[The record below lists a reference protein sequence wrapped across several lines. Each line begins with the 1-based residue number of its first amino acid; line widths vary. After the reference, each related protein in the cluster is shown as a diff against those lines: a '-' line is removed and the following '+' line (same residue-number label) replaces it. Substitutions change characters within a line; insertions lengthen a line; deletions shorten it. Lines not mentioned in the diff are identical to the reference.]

1 MNKVTFLKLLNLVS
15 DIENYLEKLGQLG
28 ITITESPII
37 DEMYSSINAVIM
49 DAYGLEGLKW
59 VEWWIYEKSKNPELK
74 AYEIDE
80 NGKQTE
86 IIRNIDEL
94 YEYLEIKNKR

>member
-28 ITITESPII
+28 ITITENPITDKI
-37 DEMYSSINAVIM
+37 YSSINAVIM

-59 VEWWIYEKSKNPELK
+59 IEWWIYEKSKNPELK
-74 AYEIDE
+74 AYEINDDGE
-80 NGKQTE
+80 QIE
-86 IIRNIDEL
+86 IIRTIDEL
-94 YEYLEIKNKR
+94 YDYLEIKNKR

>member
-15 DIENYLEKLGQLG
+15 DIENYLEKLEQLG
-28 ITITESPII
+28 ITITENPLT
-37 DEMYSSINAVIM
+37 DEVYSSINAVIM
-49 DAYGLEGLKW
+49 DAYGLDGLKW

-80 NGKQTE
+80 DGEQIE
-86 IIRNIDEL
+86 IIRTVDEL
-94 YEYLEIKNKR
+94 YDYLEIKNKR

>member
-15 DIENYLEKLGQLG
+15 DIENYLEKLEQLG
-28 ITITESPII
+28 ITITENPLT
-37 DEMYSSINAVIM
+37 DEIYSSINAVIM
-49 DAYGLEGLKW
+49 DAYGLDGLKW

-80 NGKQTE
+80 DGEQIE
-86 IIRNIDEL
+86 IIRTVDEL
-94 YEYLEIKNKR
+94 YDYLEIKK

>member
-28 ITITESPII
+28 ITIIENPLT
-37 DEMYSSINAVIM
+37 DEVYSSINAVIM
-49 DAYGLEGLKW
+49 DAYGLDGLKW

-80 NGKQTE
+80 DGEQIE
-86 IIRNIDEL
+86 IIRTVDEL
-94 YEYLEIKNKR
+94 YDYLEIKNKR

>member
-15 DIENYLEKLGQLG
+15 DIENYLEKLEQLG
-28 ITITESPII
+28 ITITENPLT
-37 DEMYSSINAVIM
+37 DEIYSSINAVIM
-49 DAYGLEGLKW
+49 DAYGLDGLKW

-80 NGKQTE
+80 DGEQIE
-86 IIRNIDEL
+86 IIRTVDEL
-94 YEYLEIKNKR
+94 YDYLEIKNKR